1 MDPATAEFYARNAK
15 DLAARYEASPGSVAT
30 YFDMAFPAGCRVL
43 DVGAGSGRDLAALL
57 AHGFDAYGV
66 EPSEAMRAE
75 ALEHHPALAGRLES
89 GALPAIGQPFGGGFD
104 GVPDAGGT
112 RRQQP

>member
-75 ALEHHPALAGRLES
+75 ALEHHPRSRGAPRIRRIAGDRPAL
-89 GALPAIGQPFGGGFD
+89 
-104 GVPDAGGT
+104 
-112 RRQQP
+112 RRR